1 MPLAYLIIAS
11 VGGGF
16 SSLVWWTS
24 GGAFLPGLAAH
35 IAGGHLSA
43 ATLMTTLIL
52 LRDSGRA

>member
-11 VGGGF
+11 VGGVF

-24 GGAFLPGLAAH
+24 GGAFLPGLAAYV
-35 IAGGHLSA
+35 AGGHLSA

-52 LRDSGRA
+52 LRDSGRV

>member
-11 VGGGF
+11 VGGVF

-24 GGAFLPGLAAH
+24 GGAFLPGLAAY

-43 ATLMTTLIL
+43 VILVPTLIL